1 MLKLLRSWTKRRV
14 FLFYSES
21 IYIFG
26 TVSNPRKNTTWVT
39 WLPNF
44 QNFIC
49 VYYYKVWDLRVNL
62 PKFLT
67 KSLYKI
73 FHHFHCIWLES
84 SSPLKCFA
92 NLIFLIVDGKNV
104 RKSTSLLA
112 FTVGYEQSFLSAK
125 SVASRRELREAPRV
139 PRGTLASI
147 FLFRKF
153 FFFFTFWLT
162 RRTSQKGGIT
172 RNIYSR
178 NFSVLN

>member
-14 FLFYSES
+14 FILYSES

-44 QNFIC
+44 QNFVC
-49 VYYYKVWDLRVNL
+49 VYYYKAWDLRVNL

-73 FHHFHCIWLES
+73 SITSTAFGLNLLHLLNSSHILHSWPWTVKMWAKVQVCWHS
-84 SSPLKCFA
+84 QWAASSPF
-92 NLIFLIVDGKNV
+92 FP
-104 RKSTSLLA
+104 
-112 FTVGYEQSFLSAK
+112 AK
-125 SVASRRELREAPRV
+125 SVASRRELGETPRV

-147 FLFRKF
+147 SFFAF
-153 FFFFTFWLT
+153 FFFFYFLT
-162 RRTSQKGGIT
+162 HATNFTKRRDNS
-172 RNIYSR
+172 
-178 NFSVLN
+178 